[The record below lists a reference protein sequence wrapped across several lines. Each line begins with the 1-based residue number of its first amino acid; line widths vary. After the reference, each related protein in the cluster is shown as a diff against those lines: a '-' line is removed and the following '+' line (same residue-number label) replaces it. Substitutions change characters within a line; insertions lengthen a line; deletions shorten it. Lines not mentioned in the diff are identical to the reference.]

1 MSDEKQ
7 GELFAIE
14 KEIVIRQLEGGIITM
29 LVAGE
34 REIVSNIAA
43 AQFRVGEILGL
54 EASKA
59 RGTRANMS
67 NDEAIVRLQELYAP
81 GSDIAL
87 SMITKLPGIGEHRAG
102 VIVERMTAEGLLSAD
117 ESGALRMAM
126 NEELRTID

>member
-1 MSDEKQ
+1 MSDEKPV
-7 GELFAIE
+7 ELFAIE
-14 KEIVIRQLEGGIITM
+14 KEITIRQLEGGIITM
-29 LVAGE
+29 LVDGA
-34 REIVSNIAA
+34 REIVSDIAA

-54 EASKA
+54 EAN
-59 RGTRANMS
+59 RGKGSRANMS